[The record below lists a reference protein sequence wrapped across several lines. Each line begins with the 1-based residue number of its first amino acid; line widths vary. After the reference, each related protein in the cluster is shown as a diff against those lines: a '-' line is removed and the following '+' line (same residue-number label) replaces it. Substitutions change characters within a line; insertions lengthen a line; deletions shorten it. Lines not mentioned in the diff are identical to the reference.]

1 MRFQAICNRDG
12 GTFRTTDLDEFCTHM
27 TDAFRAHGHEVDC
40 RVVSGEALQAAITAA
55 AEDDGIDAMLVGGGD
70 GTISSAAAEAF
81 RTGKPL
87 GVLPAGTMNLFARSL
102 GLPLDLSEAVEA
114 LASGVVGSADIAT
127 ANGRPFVHQF
137 SVGIHTRLVSI
148 REGMTYRSRM
158 GKMMASIK
166 AMLQAVGRPPNFSVQ
181 VRTDRGLQVRR
192 SSGISVTNNPL
203 EEGHAPYAE
212 GLDHG
217 VLGVYIARPM
227 GGMQMLRLA
236 AGVMIGRWKTD
247 RLISEQAVR
256 SLTLDFPRLRP
267 SDKALMDGE
276 LLRLERSV
284 QLEIHPGGLR
294 VILPRLAGAKKAA

>member
-12 GTFRTTDLDEFCTHM
+12 GTFKTTDLDAFCERIGE
-27 TDAFRAHGHEVDC
+27 AFRANGHEISC
-40 RVVSGEALQAAITAA
+40 RVVSGDDLQAAIADAA
-55 AEDDGIDAMLVGGGD
+55 DDDTIDAMIVGGGD

-102 GLPLDLSEAVEA
+102 GVPLELDAAVAA
-114 LASGVVGSADIAT
+114 LASGVVGTADIAT

-137 SVGIHTRLVSI
+137 SVGIHTRLVAI
-148 REGMTYRSRM
+148 REGITYRSRV
-158 GKMMASIK
+158 GKMVASIK
-166 AMLQAVGRPPNFSVQ
+166 AMIQAVGRPPNFSVQ

-203 EEGHAPYAE
+203 AEGHAPYAE

-227 GGMQMLRLA
+227 GGSQMLRLA
-236 AGVMIGRWKTD
+236 AGVMIGRWKANA
-247 RLISEQAVR
+247 LISEQSVR
-256 SLTLDFPRLRP
+256 SLTLDFPRIRP
-267 SDKALMDGE
+267 SDQALMDGE
-276 LLRLERSV
+276 LMRLERTV
-284 QLEIHPGGLR
+284 HLEIHPGALN
-294 VILPRLAGAKKAA
+294 VILPHLTQAEEAA